1 MIKECDFNEL
11 VSKLH
16 IFLNADAYKSYKS
29 WRCSWNY
36 SVLHYAFSYGNKA
49 AFGVLIFFLKIWS
62 VNLIKCCNTTQKV
75 SMVRQSWEAFP
86 RRKKQSIRKSFS
98 ALILDRVAK
107 TTPIHLHYYLR
118 DSLACRNLPVLPS
131 SRRLIGIN

>member
-1 MIKECDFNEL
+1 MNWWANCTFFWMQMLTSLTSLEDVLEITVFCTTLSVMEIKQHL
-11 VSKLH
+11 G
-16 IFLNADAYKSYKS
+16 
-29 WRCSWNY
+29 Y
-36 SVLHYAFSYGNKA
+36 SS
-49 AFGVLIFFLKIWS
+49 FFFRK